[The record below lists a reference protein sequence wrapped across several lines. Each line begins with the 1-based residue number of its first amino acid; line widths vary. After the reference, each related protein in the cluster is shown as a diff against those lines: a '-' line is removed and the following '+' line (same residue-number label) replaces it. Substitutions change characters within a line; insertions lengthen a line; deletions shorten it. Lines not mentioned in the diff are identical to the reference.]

1 MRGILREYLKYCLT
15 VIGAR
20 VKPHT
25 HHQFLMVVNY
35 MKIGLWMRNHGFNF
49 DLRVRDRNEVFSVVA
64 NQITDK
70 KVLYLEF
77 GVFKGE
83 SMQFWSRELKHP
95 SASLH
100 GFDSFE
106 GLPEDFDVDGPY
118 TKGTFDVDGAIPQIE
133 DQRVRFFKG
142 WFDQTLINYT
152 VPPHEVL
159 VIVMDADLY
168 SSTIYVLRHFKSII
182 REGTFIFF
190 DEMSRPEHE
199 PKAFDEF
206 MKETGLKFIPI
217 CSDLGFNRVFFKCI
231 GC

>member
-1 MRGILREYLKYCLT
+1 MRRVFLEHLKYFLT

-25 HHQFLMVVNY
+25 LHQFLMVVNY
-35 MKIGLWMRNHGFNF
+35 MKIGFWMRNHGFF
-49 DLRVRDRNEVFSVVA
+49 IDRRVRDRGEVFSKVA
-64 NQITDK
+64 HQVADK

-83 SMQFWSRELKHP
+83 SMRFWSRELKNP
-95 SASLH
+95 NANLH

-118 TKGTFDVDGAIPQIE
+118 IKGTFDVGGTIPQI
-133 DQRVRFFKG
+133 DDSRVKFFKG
-142 WFDQTLINYT
+142 WFDQVLTGYT
-152 VPPHEVL
+152 APPHEVL

-182 REGTFIFF
+182 RKGTFIFF
-190 DEMSRPEHE
+190 DEMSRIEHE
-199 PKAFDEF
+199 PKAFGEF

-217 CSDLGFNRVFFKCI
+217 CSDFGLNRVFFKCI
-231 GC
+231 GG